1 MWRDVRDHECCP
13 TEVGLNSDSF
23 EHAGL
28 SYSEERI
35 EAFGKNFGGFKAAG
49 VAIQETNGE

>member
-1 MWRDVRDHECCP
+1 MWRDVQDHECCP

-35 EAFGKNFGGFKAAG
+35 EAFGKNFGGFEAAG
-49 VAIQETNGE
+49 VVVQETNGK